1 MMIREFDKWL
11 ATMIDTIADWKY
23 YTDFPK
29 VYKNVDSIKVPL
41 NILNSLISSKNIRID
56 FLKLLAD
63 YPEVMKAIPILI
75 AKRLGDTILIKSIKQ
90 DFAFD
95 FRKNNY
101 SPEIYADFMENT
113 GLFDLL
119 ENHLVA
125 NLFDYV
131 TGVEVGLDSNGRK
144 NRTGHAME
152 NLVQSY
158 LENAGYV
165 MDETLFKEIN
175 QDEVEQKFAVDLS
188 PITNMGNTQKRF
200 DFVIKTS
207 KLVYLIETNFYS
219 KGGSKLNETARSYK
233 LIAEETQR
241 IDGVEFMWFTDGIG
255 WNSARNNLRETFEIL
270 PNLFNIRDLE
280 NGILKQIIQ

>member
-1 MMIREFDKWL
+1 MMIRKFDKWL